1 MRHVS
6 YGLRPY
12 IFAALLAGASAVVT
26 VAVAH
31 AYELPL
37 RDPDGIAG
45 PAYLRLPG
53 AVLLL
58 VLIDVVPRVV
68 HRRGQVREIL
78 RERYGPERIAL
89 LVIGLAVFYTCYVSY
104 RNLKGA
110 LPFARPE
117 RLDSQLLNL
126 DRLMGFGS
134 DPALLLH
141 DLLGTGATA
150 HLLSTVYLAFLVFV
164 PLSLGVALVWARAI
178 WTSAWYVTALCLNW
192 MLGALSY
199 YLVPSLGPVFY
210 HPAVVAGLPETG
222 VTHLQ
227 QSLAAAR
234 VEVLADPT
242 GADAIAGIAGFA
254 SLHVSIVFTAALIAH
269 KLGLAPVLRWAL
281 WIYLAATVTATAYF
295 GWHYLVDDIA
305 GIALGAS
312 SVAIAEWATR
322 HVRVEPQLLEPVP
335 VAALTAGSRAGS

>member
-12 IFAALLAGASAVVT
+12 TFAALLALASAVVT
-26 VAVAH
+26 LTVAH

-45 PAYLRLPG
+45 PAFLRLPG

-58 VLIDVVPRVV
+58 VLLDVAPRAV
-68 HRRGQVREIL
+68 HRRGQMRQIL
-78 RERYGPERIAL
+78 RERYGPDRIAL
-89 LVIGLAVFYTCYVSY
+89 LTVGLAVFYTCYVSY

-117 RLDSQLLNL
+117 RLDTQLLNL
-126 DRLMGFGS
+126 DRLMGFGQ

-141 DLLGTGATA
+141 DLLGTGTTA
-150 HLLSTVYLAFLVFV
+150 HVLSTVYLAFLVFV
-164 PLSLGVALVWARAI
+164 PLSLGVALVWARTV
-178 WTSAWYVTALCLNW
+178 WSSAWYVTALCLNW
-192 MLGALSY
+192 MLGVLSY
-199 YLVPSLGPVFY
+199 YLVPSLGPVFF

-222 VTHLQ
+222 VSHLQ
-227 QSLAAAR
+227 ASLASAR
-234 VEVLADPT
+234 LEVLADPA

-269 KLGLAPVLRWAL
+269 RLGLAPVLRWAL
-281 WIYLAATVTATAYF
+281 WLYLAATVTATAYF

-305 GIALGAS
+305 GLALGGA
-312 SVAIAEWATR
+312 SVAIAERATR
-322 HVRVEPQLLEPVP
+322 RVRLEPELPAPAPVP
-335 VAALTAGSRAGS
+335 ELTAGSRSR